1 MIIIA
6 IVITIFIL
14 SHVVAIVIYSI
25 IIRLVIVAIIITK
38 FTIVSIYS
46 TGHSNMLLDIL
57 RLASSFQ
64 AQIL

>member
-1 MIIIA
+1 MAIIVIA
-6 IVITIFIL
+6 IAIFIVI
-14 SHVVAIVIYSI
+14 HVVAIVAYSI
-25 IIRLVIVAIIITK
+25 IIRLIIIAIIITK